1 MIKNYITVALRK
13 FRRQKFY
20 SLVNLF
26 GLTIGLTSVLLIM
39 LFVVDEVSY
48 DRFHEKSDRIY
59 RVVENQYYAGQPVF
73 PVAVTPPPLGPALV
87 EEYTDIETG
96 TRVWSTD
103 LSFNKDEQ
111 QFVEAGIYVDDS
123 FFDVFTFKMIYGEV
137 ASALDEINNVVLTE
151 SLARK
156 YFANDNPVDQLLTVG
171 GQEVR
176 VSGVIKDVPDNSHI
190 QFDFL
195 VPIES
200 RLLSN
205 EELRTNWGNNTLY
218 TYVLVHNETDITK
231 LNAQIIDRIKKN
243 NERSITDI
251 YLQPLTD
258 IHLGA
263 VSFTA
268 DVRGKGNRQYVSIFL
283 VVAIFILIIAC
294 INFMNLATA
303 RSIGR
308 SKEVGLRKSIGAN
321 RYQLILQFLSESV
334 FTALIAM
341 ALAILL
347 VDLLLPQFNLLAN
360 KTLSLDFL
368 SNSALLFYL
377 FGASVFTGLIAG
389 SYPAFF
395 LSSFDPASVLKSSM
409 TQKSGGAMFR
419 KVLVVTQFCISMVM
433 IVGTIVVQAQLE
445 YIRSKNLG
453 YSKENV
459 VKIPRISNDYVSF
472 KNELATQ
479 SGIVNVTASN
489 QHPAYVVNSTSGI
502 DWEGKGEDES
512 ILIHTLIADFDFL
525 ETMGM
530 KIGNGRGLSRE
541 FRTDSAAVILN
552 EAAVEIMGFGNPIG
566 QKLEVGAPTP
576 YTVVGVVDNF
586 HFKSIHQQI
595 EPLAIFI
602 GFNTRMYN
610 YTLVRVQA
618 GDPKASLATIE
629 GMWKKFN
636 PDREFVYTFL
646 DEDFNELYKAEEQTS
661 TIFKY
666 FSVLAIVISC
676 LGLFGL
682 ASFTLE
688 QRTKEFGV
696 RKIFGAS
703 LFQLFSTASTGFMT
717 LVLIAFVI
725 SIPISWYFVSMWLS
739 GFAYHAALD
748 YQYFMWS
755 GLIALMIAL
764 VTVSYQAIK
773 SALLDPVNSLRHE

>member
-26 GLTIGLTSVLLIM
+26 GLTIGLTSVILIM
-39 LFVVDEVSY
+39 LYVVDEVSY

-87 EEYTDIETG
+87 EEYTDIENG

-176 VSGVIKDVPDNSHI
+176 VSGVIKDVPDNSHV

-218 TYVLVHNETDITK
+218 TYVLVHNETDIAK

-258 IHLGA
+258 VHLGA

-377 FGASVFTGLIAG
+377 LGASVFTGLIAG

-395 LSSFDPASVLKSSM
+395 LSSFDPASVLKSNM
-409 TQKSGGAMFR
+409 TQKSGGVMFR

-489 QHPAYVVNSTSGI
+489 QHPAYVANSTSGI

-530 KIGNGRGLSRE
+530 KIGNGRSLSKE
-541 FRTDSAAVILN
+541 FGTDSAAVILN
-552 EAAVEIMGFGNPIG
+552 EAAVEIMGFSNPIG
-566 QKLEVGAPTP
+566 QKLEVGAPMP

-586 HFKSIHQQI
+586 HFKSIHQKI

-602 GFNTRMYN
+602 GFNMRMYN
-610 YTLVRVQA
+610 YTLVRVEA

-629 GMWKKFN
+629 DLWKKFN

-703 LFQLFSTASTGFMT
+703 MFQLFSTASTGFMA

-725 SIPISWYFVSMWLS
+725 SIPISWYFVNMWLS

-755 GLIALMIAL
+755 GLIAMMIAL